1 MRPSRMYY
9 LAVALPLFAAGTA
22 GAQSTLDAPETVSV
36 VFAVVFAG
44 QGPHGPAV
52 FGDRCS
58 TN

>member
-44 QGPHGPAV
+44 QRRTWRDLAV
-52 FGDRCS
+52 VEGAG
-58 TN
+58 